1 MPSLLPSAARSRQRS
16 RRTCGGRI
24 APARG
29 GGLEGGTRRVPLQ
42 RVKAWAGAAREMRE
56 LVGEKALAGSGQ
68 AREER
73 HAPAGKLADLAGE
86 PRVGVQHQ
94 ARGVAGA
101 QATQPGQTRIRP
113 GGKGTPRPRSKS
125 PNTNA
130 EPARLNATLS
140 GQRSRGSSD
149 RTAS

>member
-1 MPSLLPSAARSRQRS
+1 
-16 RRTCGGRI
+16 
-24 APARG
+24 
-29 GGLEGGTRRVPLQ
+29 
-42 RVKAWAGAAREMRE
+42 MRE

-68 AREER
+68 AREEH

-101 QATQPGQTRIRP
+101 QATKPSQTRIRP

-140 GQRSRGSSD
+140 GQRSREVF
-149 RTAS
+149 R